1 VAVTRGRERD
11 PEAFMSGLYAS
22 MMFNNPAVH
31 RLVG

>member
-11 PEAFMSGLYAS
+11 PEAFMSGLHAS

>member
-1 VAVTRGRERD
+1 VAVTRDR
-11 PEAFMSGLYAS
+11 EAFMSGLYAS